1 MPRAPMGR
9 QAGPKSARPG
19 GGIIPRFYRPRQTG
33 SAGQHPERIIRSL
46 AGIHIPHNALHRI
59 LKGADFADTQPKK
72 SRRRKRI
79 RYERERPNSMRHTDY
94 KQLDD
99 GRRFLCYEDD
109 ASRFVT
115 GLGVFQRLDP

>member
-1 MPRAPMGR
+1 M
-9 QAGPKSARPG
+9 
-19 GGIIPRFYRPRQTG
+19 
-33 SAGQHPERIIRSL
+33 
-46 AGIHIPHNALHRI
+46 
-59 LKGADFADTQPKK
+59 KGADFADTQPKK